1 MNNQIMI
8 LIGFV
13 YNRLV
18 AMILIRFIYYP
29 KSSVQSHVFTFL
41 AFNTVIFFVINFLSS
56 TEMGIGMGFGLFAVF
71 SLLRYRTDP
80 LPIREMTYLFIIVAL
95 PIMNATGIADNNW
108 AGMVIAD
115 GLILLTIWI
124 LEK

>member
-13 YNRLV
+13 YNLLV

-56 TEMGIGMGFGLFAVF
+56 TEMGIGMGFGLFAVS
-71 SLLRYRTDP
+71 SLLDIVPILYR
-80 LPIREMTYLFIIVAL
+80 F
-95 PIMNATGIADNNW
+95 G
-108 AGMVIAD
+108 
-115 GLILLTIWI
+115 
-124 LEK
+124 K